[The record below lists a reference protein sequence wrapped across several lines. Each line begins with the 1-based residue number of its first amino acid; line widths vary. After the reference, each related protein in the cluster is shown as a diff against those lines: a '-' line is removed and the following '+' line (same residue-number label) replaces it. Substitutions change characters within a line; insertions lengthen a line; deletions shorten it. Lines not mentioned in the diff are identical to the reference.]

1 MHVLIVGSH
10 GQIGQSMVRQMAASD
25 HRSRAMVRD
34 ADQQAQMKQLG
45 AAETV
50 VADLEGD
57 VSHAVEGCDAV
68 VFVAGSGGGTG
79 PDKTDAID
87 RDGAIGMVDAARK
100 AGVKR
105 FVMLSSMGADAPKD
119 GPDDLQHYLEAKQA
133 ADQHLIGSGL
143 DYTIVRPGALNDDRG
158 TQRIEAAKD
167 LHRSGE
173 IPRDD
178 VAAVLIQVLAAP
190 NTIGAHFEVLSGGS
204 PLQEAVASI
213 HA

>member
-10 GQIGQSMVRQMAASD
+10 GQIGQSIVRQMAASD
-25 HRSRAMVRD
+25 HRSRAMIRD
-34 ADQQAQMKQLG
+34 AAQEAQMKQLG

-57 VSHAVEGCDAV
+57 VSHAVQGCDAV

-79 PDKTDAID
+79 PDRTDAID

-119 GPDDLQHYLEAKQA
+119 GPADLQHYLEAKQA

-167 LHRSGE
+167 LQRSGE

-190 NTIGAHFEVLSGGS
+190 NTIGTQFEVLSGGS
-204 PLQEAVASI
+204 SLQEAVASI
-213 HA
+213 

>member
-1 MHVLIVGSH
+1 
-10 GQIGQSMVRQMAASD
+10 MAASD

-105 FVMLSSMGADAPKD
+105 FVMRSESAFDLACLIRETEPGLAAVTSRWTWLVISAYACRSGALQIRWGRLSCLRSRACRRIRIGTHALLIRINVQEGPE
-119 GPDDLQHYLEAKQA
+119 GPDWPSRLLRASCAEGDA
-133 ADQHLIGSGL
+133 AATG
-143 DYTIVRPGALNDDRG
+143 V
-158 TQRIEAAKD
+158 
-167 LHRSGE
+167 
-173 IPRDD
+173 
-178 VAAVLIQVLAAP
+178 
-190 NTIGAHFEVLSGGS
+190 
-204 PLQEAVASI
+204 
-213 HA
+213 

>member
-10 GQIGQSMVRQMAASD
+10 GQIGQSIVRQMAGSD
-25 HRSRAMVRD
+25 YRSRAMVRD
-34 ADQQAQMKQLG
+34 ADQEAQMKQLG

-57 VSHAVEGCDAV
+57 VSHAVQGCDAV
-68 VFVAGSGGGTG
+68 VFVAGSGGSSG
-79 PDKTDAID
+79 PDGTDAID

-133 ADQHLIGSGL
+133 ADRHLIGSGL

-167 LHRSGE
+167 LQRSGE

-190 NTIGAHFEVLSGGS
+190 NTIGTHFEVLSGGS
-204 PLQEAVASI
+204 SLQEAVASI
-213 HA
+213 

>member
-10 GQIGQSMVRQMAASD
+10 GQIGQSMVKQMAATD

-34 ADQQAQMKQLG
+34 ADQEAQMEKLG
-45 AAETV
+45 ATETV

-79 PDKTDAID
+79 PEKTDAID
-87 RDGAIGMVDAARK
+87 RDGAIGIVEAAKK

-105 FVMLSSMGADAPKD
+105 FVMLSSMGADAPAD
-119 GPDDLQHYLEAKQA
+119 GPDDLQHYLKAKQA
-133 ADQHLIGSGL
+133 ADRHLIGSGL
-143 DYTIVRPGALNDDRG
+143 DYTIVRPGALNDDSG

-167 LHRSGE
+167 LKRSGE

-178 VAAVLIQVLAAP
+178 VATVLIEVLAAP
-190 NTIGAHFEVLSGGS
+190 NTIGTHFEVLSGGS
-204 PLQEAVASI
+204 TVQQALAALS
-213 HA
+213 A

>member
-57 VSHAVEGCDAV
+57 VGHAVEGCDAV

-87 RDGAIGMVDAARK
+87 RDGAISMVDAARK

-158 TQRIEAAKD
+158 TQRIEVAKD
-167 LHRSGE
+167 LQRSGE